1 MLKILIFFLFFLFLL
16 FFGYANNQNVEL
28 VIFPEKLISLP
39 LYLFFFLNLAIGIIL
54 ASIYNIFKKKND

>member
-1 MLKILIFFLFFLFLL
+1 
-16 FFGYANNQNVEL
+16 YANNQNIEL